1 MVPDAGGGEGNIVS
15 KECCV
20 YLYIDQCTMKIVPVI
35 KKAVLKEKDFW
46 NDLPEHVKVGIKRGQ
61 KQAAEGK
68 LTPHDEV
75 MKKYAKYL

>member
-1 MVPDAGGGEGNIVS
+1 
-15 KECCV
+15 
-20 YLYIDQCTMKIVPVI
+20 MKIVPVVR
-35 KKAVLKEKDFW
+35 KARLKEIDESCDFW
-46 NDLPEHVKVGIKRGQ
+46 SNLPEHVKAGIERGQ